1 MKHETDMGLASVP
14 AGDARRGLSVR
25 LLHPLLLL
33 LAMSAASC
41 SAPGPDYQR
50 PAVEMPPVR
59 TEKPLTID
67 RLWWQAFGDP
77 VLDALVAEAL
87 TNNWDLAKA
96 TANVAEASAAVASVR
111 AQFYPGVDGVAKVGA
126 KRRQLTLGG
135 TDKTFDKI
143 TSTASIGIGVNWEA
157 DLWGRIGQMN
167 DAALARFAASGHARN
182 ATTLSISALVA
193 ESWFQLA
200 GLREKLAITR
210 EAAASL
216 KVASDLEYRRWQAQ
230 AGTELAYI
238 QSLAEYT
245 STEARLPGIE
255 SAIAQTELALKL
267 LVGRSPRALGEGAL
281 PGSSLQVPET
291 PREVDSLLLL
301 RRPDVASAELLL
313 VAAHADVNAARAE
326 FYPRLT
332 LSLLAGF
339 VASTSKLI
347 SGMPLFWDASV
358 GLSGPIFDAGL
369 VQSQVDA
376 AEARRQ
382 KALAHYRYTVSLAF
396 RDTYQSLVL
405 LDTSD
410 RQVKSI
416 EDEIAARKRAAVL
429 AAKSYAAGRSSKFEV
444 LAETVRV
451 LNSELLLSD
460 ARYNQLSA
468 RSQYYKAL
476 GGGF

>member
-1 MKHETDMGLASVP
+1 MAVGAHSGQQACGL
-14 AGDARRGLSVR
+14 RGWR
-25 LLHPLLLL
+25 LRPLLVL
-33 LAMSAASC
+33 LAMSAMSC
-41 SAPGPDYQR
+41 STLWPDYQR
-50 PAVEMPPVR
+50 PAAELPPVR
-59 TEKPLTID
+59 SEQPLTID
-67 RLWWQAFGDP
+67 RQWWQAFGDP
-77 VLDALVAEAL
+77 ALDALVAEAL
-87 TNNWDLAKA
+87 TNNWDLVKA
-96 TANVAEASAAVASVR
+96 TANVAEASAAVATVR
-111 AQFYPGVDGVAKVGA
+111 AQFYPRVDGLAKVGA
-126 KRRQLTLGG
+126 TRRQLTLGSQDI
-135 TDKTFDKI
+135 DKV
-143 TSTASIGIGVNWEA
+143 TSTASIGVGVNWEA

-167 DAALARFAASGHARN
+167 DAALARFASSEHARN
-182 ATTLSISALVA
+182 ATTLSISGLVA
-193 ESWFQLA
+193 ETWFQLA
-200 GLREKLAITR
+200 ALREKLAITR

-216 KVASDLEYRRWQAQ
+216 KLASDLEYRRWQAQ

-245 STEARLPGIE
+245 ATAARLPGIE

-281 PGSSLQVPET
+281 PGSSLKVPET

-313 VAAHADVNAARAE
+313 VAAHADVNSARAE

-347 SGMPLFWDASV
+347 SGMPLFWDASA

-369 VQSQVDA
+369 VQSKVDA

-382 KALAHYRYTVSLAF
+382 KALAHYQYTVALAF

-410 RQVKSI
+410 REVKSV
-416 EDEIAARKRAAVL
+416 EDEIVARKRSMVL
-429 AAKSYAAGRSSKFEV
+429 AAKSYEAGRSSKFEV
-444 LAETVRV
+444 LAETVKV
-451 LNSELLLSD
+451 LNSQLSLSD
-460 ARYNQLSA
+460 ARYHQLSA
-468 RSQYYKAL
+468 RGQYYKAL
-476 GGGF
+476 GGGY